1 MVLNTFNTF
10 LTLAGIGWDPEIR
23 GLLTVAVAAAV
34 LMGSVWLLLVTNTG
48 MRLGSMIALAGFF
61 GWMFIMAL
69 IWWMYGIGYTGDT
82 PVWVI
87 SEFNSDPALYQ
98 EEGIGDALTGNV
110 SDLPDPN
117 CTPERIFPEE
127 KTGFTLGSPDDR
139 CTPRAIAMVT
149 AYDGEDAAEVQA
161 ELATVD
167 EEAIRS
173 TIEAANDA
181 LPDDD
186 PRKLDEAGVEEAV
199 EAAIT
204 REEAKLDQL
213 TLSSLAATHPQV
225 IEWAEDNGYLVLD
238 DWNLL
243 SSAEA
248 GEAAASAEAALLD
261 EGYFDAPGDF
271 LVLDTFQ
278 QGGKDQREGDS
289 AWDRITHRVEST
301 LQVTHPPNYAV
312 VQVQEVVEKE
322 QEPGKPPP
330 LAEWDPQA
338 DTVSVVMIR
347 DLGNERLVPAL
358 IAVGSGLIF
367 AALAYSLHVRDQRV
381 RRRDDEYEQSSKD

>member
-1 MVLNTFNTF
+1 MGMHTISL
-10 LTLAGIGWDPEIR
+10 LAGIGWEPEIR
-23 GLLTVAVAAAV
+23 GLLTVVVASTV

-48 MRLGSMIALAGFF
+48 VRLGSLIALAGFF

-82 PVWVI
+82 PVWEV

-98 EEGIGDALTGNV
+98 EEGIGDALTGDV

-117 CTPERIFPEE
+117 CTPQQLFPED
-127 KTGFTLGSPDDR
+127 KTGFELGPPDDR

-167 EEAIRS
+167 EAAIRAGV
-173 TIEAANDA
+173 EEANDA
-181 LPDDD
+181 LDDDD
-186 PRKLDEAGVEEAV
+186 PRKLDAAEVDEAV
-199 EAAIT
+199 DALIA
-204 REEAKLDQL
+204 REEARLDQL
-213 TLSSLAATHPQV
+213 TLSSLGASHPQV
-225 IEWAEDNGYLVLD
+225 IEWAEDNGYLVLG

-243 SSAEA
+243 STAEA
-248 GEAAASAEAALLD
+248 GEAVASAEAGLLD
-261 EGYFDAPGDF
+261 NGYFDAPGEF
-271 LVLDTFQ
+271 LVLESYQ
-278 QGGKDQREGDS
+278 QGGKDERDGDS
-289 AWDRITHRVEST
+289 TWDRVWHRIESTVQITHPT
-301 LQVTHPPNYAV
+301 NYAV
-312 VQVQEVVEKE
+312 VQVQETVEKE

-347 DLGNERLVPAL
+347 DLGNERMVPAL
-358 IAVGSGLIF
+358 VAIGSGLIF
-367 AALAYSLHVRDQRV
+367 AALAFSLHVRDQRV
-381 RRRDDEYEQSSKD
+381 TRRDDEYEQSAKD